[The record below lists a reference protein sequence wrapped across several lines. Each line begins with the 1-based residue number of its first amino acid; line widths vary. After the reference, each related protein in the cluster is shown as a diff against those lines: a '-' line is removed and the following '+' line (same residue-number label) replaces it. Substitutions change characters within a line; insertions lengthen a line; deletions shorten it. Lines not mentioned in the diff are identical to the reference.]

1 MEDVLMVAKPTYE
14 QLEERVKKLGKEV
27 LDQKQTEAMLR
38 QSENRYRRIA
48 EVVADYVF
56 MVRVKDGRPIETI
69 HGAACQPVTGYAA
82 EDFKANP
89 RLWIDMVHEED
100 RSAVEDHANRILSAK
115 EVGPIEHRIIRK
127 DGVMRWVINT
137 PVLRFDSHRK
147 LLSYDGLI
155 RDITE
160 IKHAREMIRYKELFE
175 NVVDGVFILS
185 LEGKFLEAN
194 DMVYQMTGF
203 SRREL
208 LNHHFKDIVPTEQ
221 IHYIEKMT
229 KKIIHDKQVFLE
241 LDVESKH
248 GTHIPVEANCR
259 LISYLGTDSILAVAR
274 DVTHAKLLEDK
285 LIRSERLAAT
295 GQLAASIAH
304 EINSP
309 LQGVTAL
316 LNVIKKTYKENGQLT
331 KDIELVKDAFH
342 SIRNTVRK
350 LLDLNRPGKEKKQ
363 PINVNDIIEDTVTLA
378 RSHLKQN
385 NVTVNLNLSSRVPN
399 IIASPQPLGQVIMNL
414 INNAVDAMTGVS
426 KRGMKRKR
434 TSIGGQIN
442 IHTHLRKGRVV
453 IKVADTGPGIAD
465 EDLKHIFDPF
475 YTRKIS
481 MGMGIGLSVCH
492 GIIED
497 HDGTI
502 IAKNAPDK
510 GAVFTAKLPTT

>member
-1 MEDVLMVAKPTYE
+1 MVAKPTYE
-14 QLEERVKKLGKEV
+14 QLEERVRRLEKET
-27 LDQKQTEAMLR
+27 LDRKQAEAMLR
-38 QSENRYRRIA
+38 ESENRYRRIVD
-48 EVVADYVF
+48 VVADYVF
-56 MVRVKDGRPIETI
+56 MVRVKDGRPVETI
-69 HGAACQPVTGYAA
+69 HGAACQAVTGYSA

-100 RSAVEDHANRILSAK
+100 RPAVENHANRILSAK
-115 EVGPIEHRIIRK
+115 KVGPIEHRIISK
-127 DGVMRWVINT
+127 DGATRWVRNT

-160 IKHAREMIRYKELFE
+160 LKHAREMIRYKELFK
-175 NVVDGVFILS
+175 NVVDGVFILN

-194 DMVYQMTGF
+194 DMVYEMTGF
-203 SRREL
+203 ARKEL
-208 LNHHFKDIVPTEQ
+208 LDRHFKDIVATEQ
-221 IHYIEKMT
+221 VQYIEKMT
-229 KKIIHDKQVFLE
+229 EKIIHDKQVFLE

-259 LISYLGTDSILAVAR
+259 LISYLGEDSILAVSR
-274 DVTHAKLLEDK
+274 DVTHAKLLEDE

-331 KDIELVKDAFH
+331 EDIELVKDAFH
-342 SIRNTVRK
+342 SIRKTVRK

-363 PINVNDIIEDTVTLA
+363 SINVNDIIEDTVTLVQ
-378 RSHLKQN
+378 SHLKQK

-399 IIASPQPLGQVIMNL
+399 IIASPQQLGQVIMNF
-414 INNAVDAMTGVS
+414 INNAVDAMSGVS
-426 KRGMKRKR
+426 KRDLKQKK
-434 TSIGGQIN
+434 SSVGGQIN
-442 IHTHLRKGRVV
+442 IHTHLRKGHVI
-453 IKVADTGPGIAD
+453 IKVTDTGPGIPD

-475 YTRKIS
+475 YTRKKS

-502 IAKNAPDK
+502 IAKNAPDG